1 MSILNHVRSN
11 VDNGEEVFTLDEGR
25 VTISYPARLSGES
38 LEDLRQYLDI
48 FYRKAC
54 RLTDDP
60 VDSVDPKYFEGRR
73 KTKVITGAIPT
84 QPHAPATSA

>member
-1 MSILNHVRSN
+1 MSIMGMVKRK
-11 VDNGEEVFTLDEGR
+11 GGTGKEIFTLEEGR
-25 VTISYPARLSGES
+25 VIIKFPATLSSAS

-60 VDSVDPKYFEGRR
+60 VDAVDPKIFDKREKREA
-73 KTKVITGAIPT
+73 VIASPVKREASLT
-84 QPHAPATSA
+84 

>member
-1 MSILNHVRSN
+1 MSIIGKMKSN
-11 VDNGEEVFTLDEGR
+11 GGTGEEVFTLDEGR
-25 VTISYPARLSGES
+25 VTINFPAILSSAS

-60 VDSVDPKYFEGRR
+60 VDAVDAKMFEKREQMIPKAVKRD
-73 KTKVITGAIPT
+73 TPL
-84 QPHAPATSA
+84 SA